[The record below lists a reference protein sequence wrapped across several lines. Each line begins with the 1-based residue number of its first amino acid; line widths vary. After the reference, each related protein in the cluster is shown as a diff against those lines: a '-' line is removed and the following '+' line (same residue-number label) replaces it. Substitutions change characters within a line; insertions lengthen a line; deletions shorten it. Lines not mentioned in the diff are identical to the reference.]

1 MSLLRKKKIKSSSSV
16 KGKKRIGEKR
26 ITLCGKIVNF
36 VLCTCEIST
45 WQKQFNSSTKFFKK
59 LAYLD
64 SVFFLFTD
72 GRELKI
78 IVIQSTLCESDF
90 LRIKKT
96 GLALHRLFFRN
107 HAFDEL
113 IFDHYVLMS
122 YIGRTYLAI
131 FLQCV
136 RRKKR
141 NEARN
146 K

>member
-1 MSLLRKKKIKSSSSV
+1 MWLRKWHSFVSFKKKEN
-16 KGKKRIGEKR
+16 KKFFFGKRKKRIGEKR

-45 WQKQFNSSTKFFKK
+45 WRKLFNSSTKFFKK

-64 SVFFLFTD
+64 SFFFL
-72 GRELKI
+72 L
-78 IVIQSTLCESDF
+78 VIQSTLCESDF